1 MRPSAKTASM
11 TEPRHPVGL
20 LDTCA
25 LIDLAEIADDKL
37 PVHPRIS
44 TITLAELGI
53 GIALAQSPQ
62 VLALRTERLLEV
74 EHAFDALHFC
84 PSAARR
90 FTTMAKLVVAEGRN
104 PKPRKC
110 DLMIAAIASVNDL
123 PLYTRNPDD
132 FKGLDPVLTLI
143 PV

>member
-1 MRPSAKTASM
+1 M
-11 TEPRHPVGL
+11 TEQRHPVGL
-20 LDTCA
+20 LDTCV
-25 LIDLAEIADDKL
+25 LIDLATIDDAQL
-37 PVHPRIS
+37 PAYSRIS

-74 EHAFDALHFC
+74 EHSFDALNFC
-84 PSAARR
+84 SSSARR

-132 FKGLDPVLTLI
+132 FKGLDPVLTLV
-143 PV
+143 PVP

>member
-1 MRPSAKTASM
+1 MI
-11 TEPRHPVGL
+11 EPRHPVGL
-20 LDTCA
+20 LDTGV
-25 LIDLAEIADDKL
+25 LIDLAAIDDAAL
-37 PVHPRIS
+37 PVHSRIS
-44 TITLAELGI
+44 TVTLAELGI

-74 EHAFDALHFC
+74 EHSFDALDFC
-84 PSAARR
+84 SSAARR

-132 FKGLDPVLTLI
+132 FKGLDAVLTLL